1 MFGNFWFSY
10 KNILYRAILK
20 KKYFAFLRKIF
31 GTLFKF
37 LRKFYLINFSSDIEN
52 LDKVEKNKFKN
63 FNLDDLFINFNCDK
77 GSYCVY
83 DYEKKI
89 THKYSVFYEKYLKKN
104 KKKKLSILELGSHEG
119 KGIASFYFFFPNAN
133 FYGANIN
140 PFQMKY
146 TSKRITELY
155 VDVSCKE
162 IVDNL
167 ANHINEDLDLIIDDA
182 SHNLK
187 DILLALP
194 ILFKKLKKN
203 GFYVIEDA
211 DQFRVYKELNPTNE
225 KMTPIQILKNIKNNR
240 KFSSKFLSKTDKDYL
255 KKNIKNFYFEKG
267 KSIVNG
273 YNISDIVFL
282 RKK

>member
-1 MFGNFWFSY
+1 MFRNFWFSY

-20 KKYFAFLRKIF
+20 KRYFAFLRKIF

-52 LDKVEKNKFKN
+52 LDKIEKNKFKN

-194 ILFKKLKKN
+194 ILFRKLKKN

-211 DQFRVYKELNPTNE
+211 DQFKVYKELNPTNE

>member
-1 MFGNFWFSY
+1 MFRNFWFSY

-52 LDKVEKNKFKN
+52 LDKIEKNKFKN

-89 THKYSVFYEKYLKKN
+89 THKYSVFYEKYLN

-194 ILFKKLKKN
+194 ILFRKLKQN

-211 DQFRVYKELNPTNE
+211 DQFKVYKELNPTNE

>member
-1 MFGNFWFSY
+1 MFRNFWFSY

-20 KKYFAFLRKIF
+20 KKYFTFLRKIF

-37 LRKFYLINFSSDIEN
+37 LRKFYLKNLSSDIEN
-52 LDKVEKNKFKN
+52 LDKIEKNKFKN

-194 ILFKKLKKN
+194 ILFRKLKQN

-211 DQFRVYKELNPTNE
+211 DQFKVYKELNPTNE